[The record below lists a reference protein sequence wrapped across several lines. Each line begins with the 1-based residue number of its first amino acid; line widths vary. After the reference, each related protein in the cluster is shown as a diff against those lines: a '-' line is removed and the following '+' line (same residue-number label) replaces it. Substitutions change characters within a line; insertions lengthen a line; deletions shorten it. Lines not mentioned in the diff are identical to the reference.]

1 MSRCSKLCNEIKQR
15 IDNISGLDDD
25 FVYDWLKRLEIITEE
40 ITALIKDYSDK
51 RELNGTCFNKKE
63 K

>member
-15 IDNISGLDDD
+15 IDSISGLDDD

-40 ITALIKDYSDK
+40 ITSLIKDYSDK
-51 RELNGTCFNKKE
+51 SELNGTCFNKKE